1 MYYLYQEMHFVF
13 NNITQFTNTNQN
25 FNIVIFQ
32 DYKLLKK
39 TSHKINFN
47 LLNNYIKNLY
57 SPLLVCKQQHQ
68 KIAWFCVNTTGV
80 ALLILNC
87 HCIQ

>member
-57 SPLLVCKQQHQ
+57 SPLLVCNQQQ
-68 KIAWFCVNTTGV
+68 N
-80 ALLILNC
+80 
-87 HCIQ
+87 